1 MKILYIKNGMHFKN
15 HNSML
20 SYKNITLYIIEN
32 IDVLNKLDLSE
43 FDCVYSPSIP
53 IDVNKH
59 PKTKFIF
66 GPHMS
71 VFPEKKQMDM
81 IRGNNVTYV
90 QPSKWA
96 ANVWKNSD
104 LCKNISVKPLPFGV
118 DTNKFNNDTPI
129 SERSQV
135 FIYFKSRH
143 PILLNIVEMFLKSKG
158 VNYKIFNYKTKYDES
173 TYIEYLK
180 KSKYGIWIGRHE
192 SQGFALEEALSMNVP
207 LLVWDVKSMNEE
219 YGYNYADIPATVIPY
234 WDDRCG
240 EFFYN
245 INDFHNVFDLF
256 ISRLETYKP
265 REYIL
270 ENLSMDKCEQFLIDI
285 IQNN

>member
-1 MKILYIKNGMHFKN
+1 
-15 HNSML
+15 
-20 SYKNITLYIIEN
+20 
-32 IDVLNKLDLSE
+32 
-43 FDCVYSPSIP
+43 
-53 IDVNKH
+53 
-59 PKTKFIF
+59 
-66 GPHMS
+66 MS

-158 VNYKIFNYKTKYDES
+158 VNYKIFNL
-173 TYIEYLK
+173 YLK
-180 KSKYGIWIGRHE
+180 IH
-192 SQGFALEEALSMNVP
+192 
-207 LLVWDVKSMNEE
+207 
-219 YGYNYADIPATVIPY
+219 
-234 WDDRCG
+234 
-240 EFFYN
+240 
-245 INDFHNVFDLF
+245 F
-256 ISRLETYKP
+256 IV
-265 REYIL
+265 
-270 ENLSMDKCEQFLIDI
+270 
-285 IQNN
+285 